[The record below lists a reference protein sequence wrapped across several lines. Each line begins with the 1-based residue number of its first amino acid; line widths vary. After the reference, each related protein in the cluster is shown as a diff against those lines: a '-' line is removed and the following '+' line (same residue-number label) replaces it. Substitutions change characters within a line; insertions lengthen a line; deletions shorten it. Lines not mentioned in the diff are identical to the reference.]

1 MTLNEHPPFEDLAVR
16 AVFAAYPQG
25 QAERML
31 TLRRWVFESAEDLGL
46 AVTEALRWGQPAYLC
61 NKGSTLRMDAK
72 SEGACSLFVNCQTDL
87 VAQFKERHGDSL
99 ELIGT
104 RQIRM
109 PMESPLPE
117 SALRDCISLTLTYKM
132 RKKK

>member
-1 MTLNEHPPFEDLAVR
+1 
-16 AVFAAYPQG
+16 
-25 QAERML
+25 ML